1 MIYAVVNLIL
11 TNRKISAV
19 VITTATLLEM
29 KGITTMMYFVVAQ
42 EFNAMDLVTY
52 LLGYAE
58 DKSQNIL
65 ELSQEYQLEEII
77 VDVLDRNIGENVD
90 PYECILDIEENTND
104 YIKSMLENVEEYQ
117 AEDFQEELNDLGL

>member
-1 MIYAVVNLIL
+1 
-11 TNRKISAV
+11 
-19 VITTATLLEM
+19 
-29 KGITTMMYFVVAQ
+29 MMYFVVAQ